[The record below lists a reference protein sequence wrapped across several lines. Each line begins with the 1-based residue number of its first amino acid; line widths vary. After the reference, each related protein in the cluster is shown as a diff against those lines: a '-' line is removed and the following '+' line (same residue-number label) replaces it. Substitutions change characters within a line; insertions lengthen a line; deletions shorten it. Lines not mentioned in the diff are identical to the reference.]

1 MLDCEGSAAGRGY
14 DYRGEVRRQEA
25 HLPLQGPQEGGQEGV
40 QGVRDLHLAPRRA
53 QCRLFAAAARS
64 TGRVVPVGRKMVL
77 VSAEEKPIAVSSQ
90 TRPSARGLS
99 IQQQPS
105 SQCEGEPARKV
116 KFNCRKIYVYVSM
129 FRFQLT

>member
-1 MLDCEGSAAGRGY
+1 MLDCEGSAASRGY
-14 DYRGEVRRQEA
+14 DYRGEVRHHEA

-64 TGRVVPVGRKMVL
+64 TGRVVPFCHEMVL
-77 VSAEEKPIAVSSQ
+77 MSAEEKATAVSSQ

-99 IQQQPS
+99 IQQQPFS
-105 SQCEGEPARKV
+105 PCEGEASKEG
-116 KFNCRKIYVYVSM
+116 
-129 FRFQLT
+129 